1 MNRQVDSTRGY
12 GYEWKFLLAFTGPSL
27 LVALSCAGARLDP
40 EHNQALT
47 FDTVPVSDAG
57 LPTEG
62 SNEHAVKHAPSQPA
76 SPVVEIQS
84 APSDA
89 GNASEP
95 LTCTVDPPD
104 PKPSHTRDW
113 LVYEFAYK
121 EGSVNVHSQ
130 KLERIGKPRDSA
142 RVMGRYSIELWIGCE
157 LVDRVRF
164 GFPFQAAEPAKPPST
179 RHPLHE
185 PPSFTA
191 HAELRTT
198 VRVPLELRATRAELV
213 DRGTGQ
219 RTILAWPPNL
229 PKTTPAEPARNAPNS
244 SSSVPAPGSQ
254 TLPAQP

>member
-1 MNRQVDSTRGY
+1 MSRQVDSTRGS
-12 GYEWKFLLAFTGPSL
+12 GYEWKFLVVFTVPSL
-27 LVALSCAGARLDP
+27 LVALGCAGARLDP
-40 EHNQALT
+40 ERNQALT

-57 LPTEG
+57 PPTED
-62 SNEHAVKHAPSQPA
+62 SNGHAVKQLPSQPA
-76 SPVVEIQS
+76 SPVVENQS

-89 GNASEP
+89 GTAGEP

-113 LVYEFAYK
+113 LVYEFTYK
-121 EGSVNVHSQ
+121 DGSVNVHSQ

-164 GFPFQAAEPAKPPST
+164 GFPLLAAEPAKAPST

-185 PPSFTA
+185 PPSFIA

-198 VRVPLELRATRAELV
+198 VRVPLDLRATRAELV

-219 RTILAWPPNL
+219 RTLLAWPPNL
-229 PKTTPAEPARNAPNS
+229 PKTTSIAPARNAPNS
-244 SSSVPAPGSQ
+244 SSSAPAQGSQ

>member
-1 MNRQVDSTRGY
+1 MSLQVDSTRGN
-12 GYEWKFLLAFTGPSL
+12 GDEWKFLVAFTVPAL

-40 EHNQALT
+40 ERNQALT
-47 FDTVPVSDAG
+47 FDTVPISDAG

-62 SNEHAVKHAPSQPA
+62 SNERALRPAPSQPA
-76 SPVVEIQS
+76 SPVVENPR

-89 GNASEP
+89 GTAGEP

-113 LVYEFAYK
+113 LVYEFTYK
-121 EGSVNVHSQ
+121 DGSVNVHSQ

-142 RVMGRYSIELWIGCE
+142 RVMGRYAIELWIGCE

-164 GFPFQAAEPAKPPST
+164 GFPLLAAEPAKAPST

-185 PPSFTA
+185 PPSFIA

-198 VRVPLELRATRAELV
+198 VRVPLDLRATRAELV
-213 DRGTGQ
+213 DRGSGQ
-219 RTILAWPPNL
+219 RTVLAWPPNL
-229 PKTTPAEPARNAPNS
+229 PKTTSTEPARNAPNS
-244 SSSVPAPGSQ
+244 SSPAPAAGSQ
-254 TLPAQP
+254 PPPAQP